1 MALVLSAAH
10 VVREG
15 SSDAVVYIS
24 SESRLLAK
32 LGCSEEREDQ
42 LKVSFFQYWGNAYP
56 KQAHYLTLSVP

>member
-32 LGCSEEREDQ
+32 LGCSEESEDQ
-42 LKVSFFQYWGNAYP
+42 FKVSFFNTEAMP
-56 KQAHYLTLSVP
+56 ILNKHII

>member
-10 VVREG
+10 AVRGG

-24 SESRLLAK
+24 SESRLLAN

-42 LKVSFFQYWGNAYP
+42 LKVSFFQY
-56 KQAHYLTLSVP
+56 